1 MQQPPR
7 PATPGRPL
15 AIGAPPAGYRPYPV
29 PAQQQQHRQLVAYS
43 QAAQKPVHISGE
55 KLAHSMRW
63 ALRRVR
69 SVTPQVREQLYNAMD
84 RVLLANRSQ
93 VQLVGDEKQKH

>member
-7 PATPGRPL
+7 VATPGRPL
-15 AIGAPPAGYRPYPV
+15 AAAAPAGGYRPYPPPV
-29 PAQQQQHRQLVAYS
+29 PRQLVAQPS
-43 QAAQKPVHISGE
+43 ATQKAVHISGE

-69 SVTPQVREQLYNAMD
+69 SVTPAVREQLYDAMD
-84 RVLLANRSQ
+84 RVLLTNRAQ
-93 VQLVGDEKQKH
+93 VELVGDEKKKH